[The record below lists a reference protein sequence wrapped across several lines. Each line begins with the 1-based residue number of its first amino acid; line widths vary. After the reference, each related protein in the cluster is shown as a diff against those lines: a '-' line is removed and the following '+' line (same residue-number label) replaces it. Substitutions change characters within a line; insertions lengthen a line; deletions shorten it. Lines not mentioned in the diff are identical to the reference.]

1 MNTNNLIYLG
11 IDGCKAGW
19 FFVLISPGNS
29 WKCGI
34 EADISAICEKFPKAQ
49 HIFIDIP
56 IGLPV
61 IESRKV
67 DSAARKRLSPFRNSS
82 VFPVPGRNAVYAE
95 SYPEACDKNFQDMGK
110 KVSKQAWFICPK
122 IKEVDSWLI
131 ENEGWRGVIRESH
144 PEVGFWALN
153 GGTPMK
159 HNKKTLEGHQ
169 ERMSLLKRIFEPAE
183 ELYQQAMAQ
192 FRRKVLVADDIL
204 DAICLAVMA
213 SHTEHHTSIP
223 GEAEYDQKGL
233 PMEMV
238 FSHKFLEG
246 LND

>member
-1 MNTNNLIYLG
+1 MG

-19 FFVLISPGNS
+19 FFVAISPENS
-29 WKCGI
+29 WSFGI
-34 EADISAICEKFPKAQ
+34 EANVSGICKKFPNVT

-56 IGLPV
+56 IGLPSK
-61 IESRKV
+61 ESRKV
-67 DSAARKRLSPFRNSS
+67 DSTARKRLSPYRNSS

-95 SYPEACDKNFQDMGK
+95 NYLEACEKNFQDMGK

-122 IKEVDSWLI
+122 IKEIDSWLI
-131 ENEGWRGVIRESH
+131 QEEAWRRVIRESH

-153 GGTPMK
+153 GGAPMK
-159 HNKKTLEGHQ
+159 HNKKTPEGHQ
-169 ERMSLLKRIFEPAE
+169 ERMDLLKRLFEPAE
-183 ELYQQAMAQ
+183 KLYQQAMAQ
-192 FRRKVLVADDIL
+192 FRRKVLVSDDIL

-213 SHTEHHTSIP
+213 SHIEHHTSIP
-223 GEAEYDQKGL
+223 EEAEFDEQGL

-238 FSHKFLEG
+238 FSNKLLEG